1 MSPQSSRLPIEPPR
15 RLMVLATLVLGTLL
29 SACLPDGVQVPE
41 SPLLRTL
48 ERKSG
53 LIAYVGTDG
62 NIHTIDQAGGKLS
75 DVTDDANL
83 DESSGQIRLYQ
94 FPTWAREGRRLAFV
108 GVTGAGSS
116 PQGVSLYVSEP
127 DGTDLSEAFA
137 SSSEMP
143 FYLYWSPDSERIS
156 FLSTAASGNNLLLQ
170 IVSSSGGEAQVLD
183 TGQPYYWDW
192 SPDGSR
198 LLVHAGQGAN
208 SRLAFLDFLG
218 GVSEEGL
225 DLEPT
230 FFQAPAWSPDGQ
242 KLLLAAETEPGE
254 QALLLTNGRGLQ
266 PRTLATFDGSV
277 TFAWSPDSQQVAY
290 IDGEQATALGGLG
303 RLVVL
308 SPDEEEPLF
317 ESEQELVAAFFWSPD
332 SRKIAYFV
340 PAILSPQEGESGAAG
355 PTLLLGV
362 HVLDLKSGEARRVAV
377 FIPTEQFLSVLP
389 YFDQYQRSA
398 TLWSPDS
405 RLLVLS
411 GYLQQGAPTILVAP
425 ASGTLNPRPVAEGVL
440 AFWSWQ

>member
-1 MSPQSSRLPIEPPR
+1 MGVKRSRTFLQALRRLPA
-15 RLMVLATLVLGTLL
+15 LAVLVVGALL

-83 DESSGQIRLYQ
+83 DASSGQVRIYQ

-108 GVTGAGSS
+108 GVTGSGSA
-116 PQGVSLYVSEP
+116 PEGVGLYVSEP
-127 DGTDLSEAFA
+127 DGSDLSEAFA
-137 SSSEMP
+137 SSTEVP

-170 IVSSSGGEAQVLD
+170 LVPPSGGEPQVLD

-192 SPDGSR
+192 SPDGRR
-198 LLVHAGQGAN
+198 LLVHAGQGSN

-230 FFQAPAWSPDGQ
+230 LFQTPAWSPDGQ

-254 QALLLTNGRGLQ
+254 QALLLTDGRGLQ
-266 PRTLATFDGSV
+266 PRVLATFDGSIS
-277 TFAWSPDSQQVAY
+277 FAWSPDSQQVAY

-308 SPDEEEPLF
+308 SPDGEEPLF
-317 ESEQELVAAFFWSPD
+317 VSEQELVAAFFWSPD

-340 PAILSPQEGESGAAG
+340 PATLSPQEGQGEAG
-355 PTLLLGV
+355 GQNLLLGL
-362 HVLDLKSGEARRVAV
+362 HVLDVKSGEARRISV

-405 RLLVLS
+405 RLLVVS
-411 GYLQQGAPTILVAP
+411 GYLQQGAPTIWVAP
-425 ASGTLNPRPVAEGVL
+425 ASGNMESRPIAEGLL